1 MNIQSQN
8 YIRQLFHIHSKDTV
22 CKLFVSRDYKLL
34 RICDFAEFEN
44 DHHIDLRVDDNM
56 EVFVTSQS
64 LPDVIDGTPI
74 FKSSGTIEGYF
85 ETFVSYLRKLQSFY
99 DNMNTID
106 EICFVVGPAKVTT
119 KSVTRTLK
127 IG

>member
-1 MNIQSQN
+1 M
-8 YIRQLFHIHSKDTV
+8 
-22 CKLFVSRDYKLL
+22 CKVFVSRDYKLL
-34 RICDFAEFEN
+34 RIADFLEFEN
-44 DHHIDLRVDDNM
+44 DHYFELRVNDNM
-56 EVFVTSQS
+56 EVTVISHS
-64 LPDVIDGTPI
+64 LPDIIDGSPI
-74 FKSSGTIEGYF
+74 LKATGTIEGHF
-85 ETFVSYLRKLQSFY
+85 EAFLCYLRKLQSFY